1 VFVDV
6 IDSTGL
12 AMRHRPHEVVDLLNR
27 FFAIVVDTIE
37 EHCGWV
43 NKFEGDAALCVFG
56 APSARP
62 DAAGD
67 ALRAARALDER
78 LVGTLT
84 GASAGI
90 GVSAGPA
97 VAGNIGAQE
106 RFEYTVIGDPVNEA
120 ARLCELAKQ
129 RPERLLASHAVL
141 RRADPTEAAN
151 WEVRD
156 SILLRGRD
164 EPTHVAVPRPRLTA
178 VS

>member
-1 VFVDV
+1 
-6 IDSTGL
+6 
-12 AMRHRPHEVVDLLNR
+12 
-27 FFAIVVDTIE
+27 
-37 EHCGWV
+37 V

-67 ALRAARALDER
+67 ALRAARALDAR
-78 LVGTLT
+78 LT
-84 GASAGI
+84 GALEGLTAGI

-97 VAGNIGAQE
+97 VAGNIGAEE

-120 ARLCELAKQ
+120 ARLSELAKQ

-141 RRADPTEAAN
+141 RRADPAEGAL
-151 WEVRD
+151 WEIRD
-156 SILLRGRD
+156 SVVLRGRD
-164 EPTHVAVPRPRLTA
+164 EPTQVAVPRARLTA